1 LQTPNFPPHS
11 ASQTAPSLLLLI
23 EPSEPFLLLFF
34 ASFSLLELG
43 FFVPLVGASGAL
55 AFSSS
60 ANLASICFSAAAS
73 ASL

>member
-1 LQTPNFPPHS
+1 
-11 ASQTAPSLLLLI
+11 LLLLI

-34 ASFSLLELG
+34 ASFLLLLSFF